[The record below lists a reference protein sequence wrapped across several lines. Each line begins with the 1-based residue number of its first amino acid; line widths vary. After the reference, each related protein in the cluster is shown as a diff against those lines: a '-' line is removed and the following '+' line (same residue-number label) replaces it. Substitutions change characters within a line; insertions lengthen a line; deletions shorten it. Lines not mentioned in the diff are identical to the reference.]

1 MNPNAAATDLDYL
14 PGGPPAFSARPPLAQ
29 RTQPNEPETSRA
41 ARGGA
46 RLRHEPQAVP
56 NSPHPAESYAAPCV
70 PQSRTNPSRSESWR
84 AMRGTASDID
94 GKLDPSM
101 VVNREVL

>member
-29 RTQPNEPETSRA
+29 RPQPNEPETSRA

-56 NSPHPAESYAAPCV
+56 NSPHPAESYAAPGV
-70 PQSRTNPSRSESWR
+70 PTSARRDYLN
-84 AMRGTASDID
+84 D